1 MKNFVL
7 LLCVLLA
14 GAQPIVAAPSD
25 SLRVLFWN
33 VENFFDY
40 TDTGFSDSDTEFS
53 SRGARR
59 WTKRRFLKKCSVIS
73 KLLFWEAGNGPLAD
87 VAAFAEIENR
97 RVLKSLLEETLLRK
111 AGYEIVH
118 YDSPDPR
125 GIDVGLIYRKD
136 ALTLASSAAVAVPG
150 LATRDILVCQ
160 FITASGDS
168 LALTVNH
175 HPSKYGGGQTQDRR
189 DAAIDCLL
197 HVSDSLSAEGWSR
210 QLAVGDFNEDARSEV
225 FDILEGRFRNL
236 GESCPDGSIRFDGQW
251 QLIDNAFVTG
261 GFRSVDFSVLQAPF
275 LLVRDSAH
283 SGLKPFRT
291 YSGPHYAG
299 GVSDHLP
306 VAISLKF

>member
-14 GAQPIVAAPSD
+14 GAQPVIAAPSD
-25 SLRVLFWN
+25 SLRVVFWN

-40 TDTGFSDSDTEFS
+40 TDSGYSDSDTEFS

-59 WTKRRFLKKCSVIS
+59 WTRRRFLKKCNVIA

-97 RVLKSLLEETLLRK
+97 RVLKILLEETLLRK

-125 GIDVGLIYRKD
+125 GIDVGLIYRKE
-136 ALTLASSAAVAVPG
+136 ALTLACSFAEAVPG

-160 FITASGDS
+160 FITAGGDS

-175 HPSKYGGGQTQDRR
+175 HPSKYGGGETQDRR

-197 HVSDSLSAEGWSR
+197 HVSDSLNCAGWSR
-210 QLAVGDFNEDARSEV
+210 QLAVGDFNEDARSGV
-225 FDILEGRFRNL
+225 FDILEGRYRNL
-236 GESCPDGSIRFDGQW
+236 GESCPEGSIRFDGQW
-251 QLIDNAFVTG
+251 QLIDNAFVAG
-261 GFRSVDFSVLQAPF
+261 EFREDSFRVLQAPF
-275 LLVRDSAH
+275 LLVKDSAH

-291 YSGPHYAG
+291 YSGPRYAG

-306 VAISLKF
+306 VAVNLKF

>member
-14 GAQPIVAAPSD
+14 GARPCIAATSD
-25 SLRVLFWN
+25 SLRVVFWN

-40 TDTGFSDSDTEFS
+40 TDTAFSESDTEFS

-59 WTKRRFLKKCSVIS
+59 WTKRRFLKKCNVIA
-73 KLLFWEAGNGPLAD
+73 KLMFWEAGNGPLAH

-97 RVLKSLLEETLLRK
+97 RVLRSLLEETLLRK

-136 ALTLASSAAVAVPG
+136 ALTLAHSAAITVPG
-150 LATRDILVCQ
+150 LVTRDILLCQ
-160 FITASGDS
+160 FVTAAGDS

-175 HPSKYGGGQTQDRR
+175 HPSKYGGGETQDRR
-189 DAAIDCLL
+189 DAAIECLL
-197 HVSDSLSAEGWSR
+197 NVSDSLRAADWSR
-210 QLAVGDFNEDARSEV
+210 QLAVGDFNEDARSGV
-225 FDILEGRFRNL
+225 FDILEGRFLNL
-236 GESCPDGSIRFDGQW
+236 GKSCPDGSIRFDGQW
-251 QLIDNAFVTG
+251 QLIDNAFVAG
-261 GFRSVDFSVLQAPF
+261 AFRTADFKVLQAPF
-275 LLVRDSAH
+275 LLVKDGAH

-291 YSGPHYAG
+291 YSGPRYAG

-306 VAISLKF
+306 VVISLKF

>member
-7 LLCVLLA
+7 LMCVLLS
-14 GAQPIVAAPSD
+14 GAQTGFAASSD
-25 SLRVLFWN
+25 SFRAVFWN

-40 TDTGFSDSDTEFS
+40 TDTAYSDSDTEFS

-59 WTKRRFLKKCSVIS
+59 WTKKRFLKKCNVIA
-73 KLLFWEAGNGPLAD
+73 KLLFWEAGNGPLAH

-136 ALTLASSAAVAVPG
+136 ALTLVHSAPIAVPG
-150 LATRDILVCQ
+150 LATRDILLCQ
-160 FITASGDS
+160 FITHSGDS

-175 HPSKYGGGQTQDRR
+175 HPSKYGGGETQDRR
-189 DAAIDCLL
+189 DAAVECLL
-197 HVSDSLSAEGWSR
+197 HLSDSLAAEGWSR
-210 QLAVGDFNEDARSEV
+210 QLAVGDFNEHARSAV
-225 FDILEGRFRNL
+225 FDIMETRFRNL

-251 QLIDNAFVTG
+251 QLIDNAFVAG
-261 GFRSVDFSVLQAPF
+261 GFRDVGFKVLQAPF
-275 LLVRDSAH
+275 LLVRDGAH

-291 YSGPHYAG
+291 YSGPRYAG

-306 VAISLKF
+306 VAVSLKF

>member
-7 LLCVLLA
+7 LLCVLIA
-14 GAQPIVAAPSD
+14 GARPVYAAPSD
-25 SLRVLFWN
+25 SLRVVFWN

-40 TDTGFSDSDTEFS
+40 TDTAFSDSDTEFS

-59 WTKRRFLKKCSVIS
+59 WTKKRFLKKCNVVA
-73 KLLFWEAGNGPLAD
+73 KLLFWEAGERPLAH

-136 ALTLASSAAVAVPG
+136 ALTLVHSAAVPVPE
-150 LATRDILVCQ
+150 LATRDILLCQ
-160 FITASGDS
+160 FITTTGDS

-189 DAAIDCLL
+189 DAAMECLL
-197 HVSDSLSAEGWSR
+197 HIADSLDAQGWSR
-210 QLAVGDFNEDARSEV
+210 QLAVGDFNEDARSGV
-225 FDILEGRFRNL
+225 FDVLETRFRNL

-251 QLIDNAFVTG
+251 QLIDNAFVAG
-261 GFRSVDFSVLQAPF
+261 RFRAAGFRVLQAPF
-275 LLVRDSAH
+275 LLVRDGAH

-291 YSGPHYAG
+291 YSGPRYAG